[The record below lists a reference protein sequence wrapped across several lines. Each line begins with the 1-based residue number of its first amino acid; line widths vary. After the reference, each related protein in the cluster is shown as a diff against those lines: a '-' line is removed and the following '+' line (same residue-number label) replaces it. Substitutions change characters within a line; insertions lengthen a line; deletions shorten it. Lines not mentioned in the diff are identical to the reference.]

1 MSNKL
6 FKRSERAESGCRKL
20 SHPSYNPAPPS
31 HPQSLMQKNNIK
43 MIKLNKRSMH
53 IKSATEYCCWSYD
66 QVLPGPRSTDK
77 PGYC

>member
-6 FKRSERAESGCRKL
+6 FKVQSEQKADVENCL
-20 SHPSYNPAPPS
+20 ILPITPP